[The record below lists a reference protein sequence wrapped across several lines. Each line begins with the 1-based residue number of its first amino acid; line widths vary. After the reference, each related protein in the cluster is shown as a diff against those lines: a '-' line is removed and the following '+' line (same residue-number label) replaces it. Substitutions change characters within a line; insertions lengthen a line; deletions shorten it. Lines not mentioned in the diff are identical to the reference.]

1 MALTKPTL
9 MGGVATVA
17 PTLKPVSTPTPV
29 QATFND
35 AEVKRKALAGI
46 PLMNQNNPAANNAY
60 NQYKQQAVNARQ
72 AQNFAQ
78 VDPNQFK
85 TQSATI
91 NDIAAKYGF
100 DFSRDY
106 ANRQAEAEAQAKR
119 NAVADAQRKN
129 QSNKD
134 LNMKTIDNNLM
145 SQADGL
151 DRNYFQQYQQQAQAQ
166 VNGGI
171 NGGIAA
177 DQDLRMAM
185 ARQAAMG
192 DSYRDANLGR
202 MQENQRFT
210 NDDLRLAEELGL
222 VNQQA
227 LARGESL
234 YNDRLMQGAGLAM
247 DTDNF
252 NQRENQGF
260 LNAAIQQRGQ
270 NINVEQFLQE
280 MDRLKSRDVRS
291 DYEYDKEYSYRAG
304 SDRLDRIHRDR
315 EFDHTVSQ
323 DNIRNGQWNKE
334 FDWNK
339 NTWTKEFGLETD
351 KFDWTKYVDGQN
363 LGLDRQRLAQDGKAL
378 AAQNNIL
385 ANQTGDIQ
393 TNWSN
398 IIKQF
403 LEAQGAN
410 MTPGVDA
417 YNKAIDASIGGNMQM
432 LKDKYGLVPPTVK
445 NNPYLTE
452 WDKMKLIGG

>member
-1 MALTKPTL
+1 MATNKPGLIAGGGYTL
-9 MGGVATVA
+9 PATPVTT
-17 PTLKPVSTPTPV
+17 PKPVTPSY
-29 QATFND
+29 ND
-35 AEVKRKALAGI
+35 AEVKRKAETGL
-46 PLMNQNNPAANNAY
+46 PLLNQNNQAAVNAY
-60 NQYKQQAVNARQ
+60 NQYKAQAVNKRQ

-119 NAVADAQRKN
+119 NAVEDAKRKN

-134 LNMKTIDNNLM
+134 LNMKQIDNNLM
-145 SQADGL
+145 SQAEGL

-185 ARQAAMG
+185 ARQASMS

-247 DTDNF
+247 DTDRF
-252 NQRENQGF
+252 NLSQNQG
-260 LNAAIQQRGQ
+260 LMNAALQQRGQ
-270 NINVEQFLQE
+270 NIGIEQFLQE
-280 MDRLKSRDVRS
+280 MDRTKGRDARS

-304 SDRLDRIHRDR
+304 TDKLDRIYRD
-315 EFDHTVSQ
+315 
-323 DNIRNGQWNKE
+323 KE
-334 FDWNK
+334 FDWRVGTDKRDYSRGVLESDRN
-339 NTWTKEFGLETD
+339 FGFENE
-351 KFDWTKYVDGQN
+351 KFDWSKYMDNAN
-363 LGLDRQRLAQDGKAL
+363 LGLSRQRLAQDGKAL

-410 MTPGVDA
+410 MTPGVVA
-417 YNKAIDASIGGNMQM
+417 YNKAIDDSIGGNMQL